1 MNDLGVAQFSEA
13 KKENHGSPHWVPG
26 IAVLLQ
32 HLRQVRGVGHLCNA
46 TEK

>member
-1 MNDLGVAQFSEA
+1 MDDLGVAQFSEA
-13 KKENHGSPHWVPG
+13 KKNNGSPHWAPG